1 LTLRKLGVFRK
12 SIFQEPLG
20 FTWGWLIPS
29 GNQTWLWKMVL
40 NGFNGKISIYKWWMS
55 HCHVPPLPCLMGGYI
70 KRSKMDGA
78 SSLHQRIAYELAHHR
93 IGIVHVYEEAW

>member
-1 LTLRKLGVFRK
+1 LRKLGVFIN

-40 NGFNGKISIYKWWMS
+40 ICFNGKISIYKWWMS

-70 KRSKMDGA
+70 KLPARQNDPKWMAQS
-78 SSLHQRIAYELAHHR
+78 
-93 IGIVHVYEEAW
+93 AWQKHAGTRRLNLPS